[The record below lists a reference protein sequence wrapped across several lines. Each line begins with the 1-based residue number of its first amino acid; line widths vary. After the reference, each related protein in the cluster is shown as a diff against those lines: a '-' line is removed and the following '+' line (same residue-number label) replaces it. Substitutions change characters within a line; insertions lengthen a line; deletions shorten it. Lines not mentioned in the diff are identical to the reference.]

1 MSDVRVS
8 ESPTTV
14 DTGTSFFRAL
24 EIQIRVIGALLMR
37 ELHTRYGR
45 DNIGYLWLVAEP
57 LMFGSV
63 IAGMHSGQRG
73 HEGDMN
79 PVAFAVTG
87 YSIFII
93 FRGIVNRA
101 DGALDGNLGLLY
113 HRMVTVLD
121 IAIARALLELAG
133 TICAFL
139 ILLGLSIAL
148 GFTDWPARP
157 LYLMLGIFYV
167 FWLSF
172 ALSLIITGGTYER
185 HTIGRLVHPATYFSM
200 PISGAF
206 LAVSWIPE
214 PYRSYLLWV
223 PMPHMFET
231 VRYGQFASAT
241 LEYVDLPY
249 ATAWNVGLTLI
260 GLLMISTVRK
270 RIQLN

>member
-1 MSDVRVS
+1 MPDVQVS
-8 ESPTTV
+8 EQNSTNRQ
-14 DTGTSFFRAL
+14 GSLFEAL
-24 EIQIRVIGALLMR
+24 AVQARVIGALLMR

-45 DNIGYLWLVAEP
+45 DNIGYLWMIGEP

-73 HEGDMN
+73 HAGDIN

-101 DGALDGNLGLLY
+101 EGSLEGNLPLLY
-113 HRMVTVLD
+113 HKMVTVLD

-139 ILLGLSIAL
+139 ILLSISIAL
-148 GFTDWPARP
+148 GYAELPARP
-157 LYLMLGIFYV
+157 LYLMLGISYV
-167 FWLSF
+167 FWISF
-172 ALSLIITGGTYER
+172 ALSLIITGGTHER
-185 HTIGRLVHPATYFSM
+185 HTLGRLVHPATYFSM
-200 PISGAF
+200 PVSGAF
-206 LAVSWIPE
+206 VAASWIPE
-214 PYRSYLLWV
+214 PYRSYLLWI
-223 PMPHMFET
+223 PLPHMFEM

-249 ATAWNVGLTLI
+249 VTAWNVGLTLV
-260 GLLMISTVRK
+260 GLLTMSTVRN
-270 RIQLN
+270 RIHLS

>member
-8 ESPTTV
+8 EAPASVGKETT
-14 DTGTSFFRAL
+14 FFEAL
-24 EIQIRVIGALLMR
+24 SIQMRVIGALLMR

-45 DNIGYLWLVAEP
+45 DNIGYLWLIAEP

-101 DGALDGNLGLLY
+101 EGALEANRALLY

-121 IAIARALLELAG
+121 ITVARALLELAG
-133 TICAFL
+133 TICAFM
-139 ILLGLSIAL
+139 ILLSLSIAL
-148 GFTDWPARP
+148 GFTSLPARP
-157 LYLMLGIFYV
+157 LYLALGIFYV
-167 FWLSF
+167 FWISF

-185 HTIGRLVHPATYFSM
+185 HTLGRLVHPATYFAM

-206 LAVSWIPE
+206 IAMAWIPE
-214 PYRSYLLWV
+214 PYRGYLLWV
-223 PMPHMFET
+223 PLPHAFEM

-241 LEYVDLPY
+241 LEYVDIPY

-260 GLLMISTVRK
+260 GLLIISTVRK
-270 RIQLN
+270 RIHLN